1 MTELRPSIRV
11 EGLFRVP
18 IYESELREQLRK
30 YYSRGN
36 AVRDI
41 GDAVHTF
48 IESCMPLVLFELTLN
63 NLDDRFRVG
72 DFTQEMP
79 GAPEKAWQC
88 AYDEALLSSGG
99 TLVVARK
106 STCLRGLQSGRIAFY
121 FHYYDP
127 GTTMR

>member
-41 GDAVHTF
+41 GDRGSH
-48 IESCMPLVLFELTLN
+48 LHRELHAIGA
-63 NLDDRFRVG
+63 FRTYVEQLG
-72 DFTQEMP
+72 
-79 GAPEKAWQC
+79 
-88 AYDEALLSSGG
+88 
-99 TLVVARK
+99 
-106 STCLRGLQSGRIAFY
+106 
-121 FHYYDP
+121 
-127 GTTMR
+127 